1 MFTLLQFDRVTILLT
16 IKDIFMGRHVDVTC
30 PQCGGACFLDD
41 HYDDECQKWIQ
52 KTCPK
57 CSGNGVISV
66 WYED

>member
-1 MFTLLQFDRVTILLT
+1 
-16 IKDIFMGRHVDVTC
+16 MGHYADVTC
-30 PQCGGACFLDD
+30 PKCGGACFLDD
-41 HYDDECQKWIQ
+41 YYDDECQKWIQ